1 MAKERVERRLAAV
14 LAADVA
20 GYSRLMGA
28 DEVGTLA
35 ALKAHRREVVDPT
48 IAQHHG
54 RIVKTTGDGM
64 LVEFASAI
72 DALTCAMAVQEKMAE
87 RMAKEAGPPIQF
99 RVGINVGDIIV
110 DLDDIY
116 GDGVNLAA
124 RIETECEPGQV
135 YLSDDAY
142 RQVRGKTAFVF
153 GDLGERWLKN
163 IDRPVRI
170 YAARLS
176 TSSTAESI
184 KSADRDSRSLPLPD
198 KPSIAVLP
206 FQNMSADPEQ
216 EYIADGIVE
225 DITTALSR
233 FKALFVIAR
242 NSSFTYKGRAVD
254 VKQVGRELGVRYVL
268 EGSVRKAASRLRIT
282 GQLIDAA
289 TGSHLW
295 ADRFDGEVAD
305 IFELQDQ
312 VTERVVGAIAP
323 AIEKAEIDRARRKPT
338 DSLDAYSLYLQGLA
352 KFYEFSRD
360 ANDEAL
366 RLFKSAIDVDPDFA
380 TAHGRVA
387 LCYVSA
393 KAFGWSSEP
402 SDEIVKVK
410 RFSQRAVALGKDDA
424 MALSLSGWALAYG
437 AGDLQS
443 GSSLIDRA
451 LVMNSNLAD
460 SWHYGGWIKNWL
472 GEREIALE
480 RFAHAVRLS
489 PLDPLTAIAKAG
501 TAHCYFYLGRYDE
514 AMAWSALAF
523 EDGANNQAVLRIKA
537 ASNALAGRTEVA
549 QEAVAL
555 LRQVNPTLRISNL
568 KEVLGPYRQ
577 EDLSRYQEAM
587 RLAGLPE

>member
-242 NSSFTYKGRAVD
+242 NSSLPTK
-254 VKQVGRELGVRYVL
+254 
-268 EGSVRKAASRLRIT
+268 
-282 GQLIDAA
+282 
-289 TGSHLW
+289 
-295 ADRFDGEVAD
+295 
-305 IFELQDQ
+305 
-312 VTERVVGAIAP
+312 VV
-323 AIEKAEIDRARRKPT
+323 
-338 DSLDAYSLYLQGLA
+338 
-352 KFYEFSRD
+352 
-360 ANDEAL
+360 
-366 RLFKSAIDVDPDFA
+366 
-380 TAHGRVA
+380 
-387 LCYVSA
+387 
-393 KAFGWSSEP
+393 P
-402 SDEIVKVK
+402 S
-410 RFSQRAVALGKDDA
+410 
-424 MALSLSGWALAYG
+424 
-437 AGDLQS
+437 
-443 GSSLIDRA
+443 
-451 LVMNSNLAD
+451 
-460 SWHYGGWIKNWL
+460 
-472 GEREIALE
+472 
-480 RFAHAVRLS
+480 
-489 PLDPLTAIAKAG
+489 T
-501 TAHCYFYLGRYDE
+501 
-514 AMAWSALAF
+514 
-523 EDGANNQAVLRIKA
+523 
-537 ASNALAGRTEVA
+537 
-549 QEAVAL
+549 
-555 LRQVNPTLRISNL
+555 
-568 KEVLGPYRQ
+568 
-577 EDLSRYQEAM
+577 
-587 RLAGLPE
+587 

>member
-312 VTERVVGAIAP
+312 VTERALEPSLPRSRRPRLIAP
-323 AIEKAEIDRARRKPT
+323 GANRQTVSTPTPSICRGWLSFTSSAETRTTRRC
-338 DSLDAYSLYLQGLA
+338 AC
-352 KFYEFSRD
+352 SR
-360 ANDEAL
+360 
-366 RLFKSAIDVDPDFA
+366 
-380 TAHGRVA
+380 
-387 LCYVSA
+387 
-393 KAFGWSSEP
+393 
-402 SDEIVKVK
+402 
-410 RFSQRAVALGKDDA
+410 
-424 MALSLSGWALAYG
+424 ALSMS
-437 AGDLQS
+437 
-443 GSSLIDRA
+443 I
-451 LVMNSNLAD
+451 
-460 SWHYGGWIKNWL
+460 
-472 GEREIALE
+472 
-480 RFAHAVRLS
+480 
-489 PLDPLTAIAKAG
+489 
-501 TAHCYFYLGRYDE
+501 
-514 AMAWSALAF
+514 
-523 EDGANNQAVLRIKA
+523 
-537 ASNALAGRTEVA
+537 
-549 QEAVAL
+549 
-555 LRQVNPTLRISNL
+555 RISPRRTD
-568 KEVLGPYRQ
+568 EWPCV
-577 EDLSRYQEAM
+577 M
-587 RLAGLPE
+587 